1 MKNFN
6 NYNPELLVRTILGL
20 AAFIFLITQI
30 ITSNSSFTF
39 DLLAKEVFKAV
50 IPVSIIMFAF
60 KFYNRTLWKYP
71 LLNKMIE
78 VPNIEGSYFGP
89 LISTYRDLNTGKP
102 VIKDCVIEIKQTG
115 TDFTVYGYY
124 ACDDEDDASSRSES
138 LSYSLLS
145 EGKEKLEIAYY
156 YINKPLKNR
165 DKYGELNQHNGSGIV
180 NWNKLNEDTISIEYF
195 NKDRNSKGHIKLTKV
210 STDLKGQFYRPIY

>member
-6 NYNPELLVRTILGL
+6 NYNPKILVRVILIITAIL
-20 AAFIFLITQI
+20 FLIIQLF
-30 ITSNSSFTF
+30 TSDSHFSGSGLIKETF
-39 DLLAKEVFKAV
+39 KSVV
-50 IPVSIIMFAF
+50 PVGIIMTVFE
-60 KFYNRTLWKYP
+60 FYNKTLWKYP
-71 LLNKMIE
+71 LLNKMIQI
-78 VPNIEGSYFGP
+78 PNIEGSYFGT

>member
-6 NYNPELLVRTILGL
+6 NYKPKTLVRTILATTATL
-20 AAFIFLITQI
+20 FLLIQL
-30 ITSNSSFTF
+30 ITSNSAFTF
-39 DLLAKEVFKAV
+39 DILIKDIFNTVV
-50 IPVSIIMFAF
+50 PVGIIMTIFE
-60 KFYNRTLWKYP
+60 FYNKTLWKYP
-71 LLNKMIE
+71 ILNKMIQI
-78 VPNIEGSYFGP
+78 PNIEGSYYGK
-89 LISTYRDLNTGKP
+89 LISTYRDLNTSEP

-124 ACDDEDDASSRSES
+124 ACDDEDYASSRSES

-156 YINKPLKNR
+156 YINKPLKNK
-165 DKYGELNQHNGSGIV
+165 DKYGELNQHNGSGIL